1 LGDFAFQFHRFC
13 KPISPKLQSKEYAI
27 KPKSA
32 IDHLTTTF
40 GSMLFLYKKCVVFR
54 KYFIPLHSLIFAES
68 LVAEGGLRHIYIKG
82 VPTRFG
88 FDCV

>member
-1 LGDFAFQFHRFC
+1 
-13 KPISPKLQSKEYAI
+13 
-27 KPKSA
+27 
-32 IDHLTTTF
+32 
-40 GSMLFLYKKCVVFR
+40 MLFLHKKCVVFR